1 MFLVICIGYTDNSIE
16 LQINILIQCFTFILV
31 PFDIHARSG
40 LISIVKAMGANTLD
54 VYTVKVSDLFVR
66 SCVI

>member
-1 MFLVICIGYTDNSIE
+1 M
-16 LQINILIQCFTFILV
+16 NILIKCFTFILV

-54 VYTVKVSDLFVR
+54 VYTVKVSAHFVKYFVIRNEFIR
-66 SCVI
+66 SII

>member
-1 MFLVICIGYTDNSIE
+1 M
-16 LQINILIQCFTFILV
+16 NILIQSLTFILV

-54 VYTVKVSDLFVR
+54 VYTVKVSVLFVKGL
-66 SCVI
+66 